1 MLDLSNV
8 SGELDVIFDGDGE
21 DSNVTNRGTP
31 KIDSICIAQRRKKR
45 PIKIKKPL
53 KVPGITSL

>member
-1 MLDLSNV
+1 MDLSNV

-21 DSNVTNRGTP
+21 DPNVTNRGTL
-31 KIDSICIAQRRKKR
+31 KIDFNMHSTKEKKR